1 MHFFLGALRV
11 NYYFITVHTYL
22 ATMTAPVEDRQQYE
36 ANLLSET
43 AGFAGCEIVRRY
55 LLFVLCHVL
64 PSDMIQ

>member
-1 MHFFLGALRV
+1 MHYFLGALRV

-36 ANLLSET
+36 ASLLSET

-55 LLFVLCHVL
+55 LL
-64 PSDMIQ
+64 